1 MKNFLLVTGGAT
13 SGKSSFAQEKAIEL
27 GKRITY
33 IDTSINLD
41 EGMQHRVKKHR
52 SNRPS
57 EWATIE
63 MYKDFKELDKNSN
76 FIKSDLII
84 LDCITLMIS
93 NLLLESGIDFNEC
106 DYEDIDKIENN
117 IFDEIDILISQMDD
131 YDKKFIAVTN
141 EIGMGIVTDNKSQAI
156 FREISGRVNKYLAER
171 AREVYMTV
179 SGIPVKIKQI

>member
-13 SGKSSFAQEKAIEL
+13 SGKSSFAQDKASEL
-27 GKRITY
+27 GEIITY
-33 IDTSINLD
+33 IATSINLD
-41 EGMQHRVKKHR
+41 EGMQHRIEKHR
-52 SNRPS
+52 SSKPS
-57 EWATIE
+57 EWATVE
-63 MYKDFKELDKNSN
+63 MYKNFKDLDKNSD

-93 NLLLESGIDFNEC
+93 NLLRESGVDFNKC
-106 DYEDIDKIENN
+106 DYQDIDKIENN

-131 YDKKFIAVTN
+131 YDKIFIAVTN
-141 EIGMGIVTDNKSQAI
+141 EVGMGVILDNKSETI

-179 SGIPVKIKQI
+179 SGIPIKIK